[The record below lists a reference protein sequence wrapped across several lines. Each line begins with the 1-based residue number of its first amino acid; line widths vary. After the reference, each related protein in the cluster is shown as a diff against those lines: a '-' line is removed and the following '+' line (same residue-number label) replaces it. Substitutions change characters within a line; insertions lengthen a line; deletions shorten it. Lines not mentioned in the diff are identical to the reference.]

1 MASVDINA
9 GYSDVKRKIESS
21 KSYNDLK
28 SQYDGV
34 RKRAGDSFEKKKESV
49 TKSLNSIKSEVGQEV
64 DKIKRFKNKV
74 KNQFEELLDINNV
87 LGQNTN
93 YVKRTLIETIRNVE
107 PRIKEIVL
115 KEAIK
120 AIGCEQQQTY
130 TPQSVY
136 IKVKSIDILNI
147 LTKNPSEDPGKLL
160 YEQNP
165 NTNVGQFPYSMN
177 RELFQRIQT
186 NNPYS
191 VDYGQLY
198 RGKSGQELFDIQ
210 YVETDNNG
218 VTGPW
223 YKVDLVNRVGVN
235 SVSGINKVGSFLSDY
250 YGTIKVTETT
260 NIMASIME
268 SMTNVISISS
278 NVGVSEV
285 RDKTQFGLILQRILG
300 LCFDN
305 REEIDVSGIAKISE
319 LDGVDDSFFEFDEID
334 LRIIENRINNVKEGV
349 IEFEE
354 CDNVKVPIDTD
365 AILQNL
371 NNLNFV
377 EGNDLV
383 NLADQLTETLINN
396 EKWIGLDVDVQAT
409 VNLNFIKLIAEGM
422 IGAILT
428 PKTLLPIFIMRRALQ
443 NGGGNSNNATDF
455 LKNNVK
461 FSVEMI
467 SQVGAIFV
475 EELFKIIKR
484 DIQLLVQQILGDIA
498 REMTNK
504 KLAMIIRLI
513 QLILIVASFIK
524 DWRRCRSVVDE
535 ILALLNLIT
544 SGSLFG
550 GAIPLPLLF
559 ASQLLSGY
567 SDTRAF
573 TGTIEEL
580 QRLGIPTGALPDG
593 SPNMEML
600 SKFAQIKGMSKEDSE
615 NNKVQIAIG
624 PLTMTPAG
632 LTIPT
637 SAFGKK
643 M

>member
-1 MASVDINA
+1 MASLDINS

-34 RKRAGDSFEKKKESV
+34 RRRAGDSFEKKKESV

-74 KNQFEELLDINNV
+74 KNQFEELLDINSV

-136 IKVKSIDILNI
+136 IKVKSVDILNI

-223 YKVDLVNRVGVN
+223 YKVDLVNRVGIN

-268 SMTNVISISS
+268 SMTNVISISAD
-278 NVGVSEV
+278 VGVSEV
-285 RDKTQFGLILQRILG
+285 RDKTQFGLLLQRILG

-305 REEIDVSGIAKISE
+305 REEIDVSGISKISE

-396 EKWIGLDVDVQAT
+396 EKWIGLNVDVQAT

-443 NGGGNSNNATDF
+443 NGGGNSNNATEF

-461 FSVEMI
+461 FSIEMI

>member
-1 MASVDINA
+1 MSSLDLNV
-9 GYSDVKRKIESS
+9 GYSDIKRKIESS

-28 SQYDGV
+28 SQYDGL
-34 RKRAGDSFEKKKESV
+34 RRRSGDSFEKNKDSISQ
-49 TKSLNSIKSEVGQEV
+49 SLNSVRNEVGQEL
-64 DKIKRFKNKV
+64 DKLKRFKTKV
-74 KNQFEELLDINNV
+74 KNQFEELLDINGT
-87 LGQNTN
+87 LGGNTN
-93 YVKRTLIETIRNVE
+93 YVKRTLIKVIRNVE
-107 PRIKEIVL
+107 PRLKEIVIN
-115 KEAIK
+115 ESIK

-130 TPQSVY
+130 TPQTIY

-147 LTKNPSEDPGKLL
+147 LTYDPSENPGKVL
-160 YEQNP
+160 YEKNL
-165 NTNVGQFPYSMN
+165 NTNVGQIPYSMN
-177 RELFQRIQT
+177 RELYQRIQT

-223 YKVDLVNRVGVN
+223 FKVDLVNRVGN
-235 SVSGINKVGSFLSDY
+235 INKVVNFLSDY

-268 SMTNVISISS
+268 SLTNVISISG
-278 NVGVSEV
+278 NIGVSEV

-305 REEIDVSGIAKISE
+305 REEIDVSGIAKIAE
-319 LDGVDDSFFEFDEID
+319 LDGVDNSFFEFDEID
-334 LRIIENRINNVKEGV
+334 LRIIENKVNNVKEGV
-349 IEFEE
+349 VEFED
-354 CDNVKVPIDTD
+354 CDNVKVPVDTD

-377 EGNDLV
+377 EGDDLV
-383 NLADQLTETLINN
+383 SLADQLTETLINN
-396 EKWIGLDVDVQAT
+396 EKWIGLNVDVQAA

-428 PKTLLPIFIMRRALQ
+428 PKVLLPIFIMRRALQ
-443 NGGGNSNNATDF
+443 NKGGDSNNATGF
-455 LKNNVK
+455 VRNNSK
-461 FSVEMI
+461 FSIELV
-467 SQVGAIFV
+467 SQVGVIFV
-475 EELFKIIKR
+475 EELFRVIKR
-484 DIQLLVQQILGDIA
+484 DIQILIQQILGDIA
-498 REMTNK
+498 RELTNK

-513 QLILIVASFIK
+513 QLILIVASFVR

-550 GAIPLPLLF
+550 GGIPLPLLF

-573 TGTIEEL
+573 TQTIEEL

-593 SPNMEML
+593 SPNLEML

-637 SAFGKK
+637 SAYGKK
-643 M
+643 L

>member
-1 MASVDINA
+1 MSSLDLNV
-9 GYSDVKRKIESS
+9 GYSDIKRKIESS

-28 SQYDGV
+28 SQYDEL
-34 RKRAGDSFEKKKESV
+34 RRRSGDSFEKNKDS
-49 TKSLNSIKSEVGQEV
+49 TSQSLNSVRNEVGQEL
-64 DKIKRFKNKV
+64 DKLKRFKTKV
-74 KNQFEELLDINNV
+74 KNQFEELLDINGT
-87 LGQNTN
+87 LGGNTN
-93 YVKRTLIETIRNVE
+93 YVKRTLIKVIRNVE
-107 PRIKEIVL
+107 PRLKEIVIN
-115 KEAIK
+115 ESIK

-130 TPQSVY
+130 TPQTIY

-147 LTKNPSEDPGKLL
+147 LTYDPSENPGKVL
-160 YEQNP
+160 YEKNL
-165 NTNVGQFPYSMN
+165 NTNVGQIPYSMN
-177 RELFQRIQT
+177 RELYQRIQT

-223 YKVDLVNRVGVN
+223 FKVDLVNRVGN
-235 SVSGINKVGSFLSDY
+235 INKVVNFLSDY

-268 SMTNVISISS
+268 SLTNVISISG
-278 NVGVSEV
+278 NIGVSEV

-305 REEIDVSGIAKISE
+305 REEIDVSGIAKIAE
-319 LDGVDDSFFEFDEID
+319 LDGVDNSFFEFDEID
-334 LRIIENRINNVKEGV
+334 LRIIENKVNNVKEGV
-349 IEFEE
+349 VEFED
-354 CDNVKVPIDTD
+354 CDNVKVPVDTD

-377 EGNDLV
+377 EGDDLV
-383 NLADQLTETLINN
+383 SLADQLTETLINN
-396 EKWIGLDVDVQAT
+396 EKWIGLNVDVQTA

-428 PKTLLPIFIMRRALQ
+428 PKVLLPIFIMRRALQ
-443 NGGGNSNNATDF
+443 NKGGDSNNATGF
-455 LKNNVK
+455 VRNNSK
-461 FSVEMI
+461 FSIELV

-475 EELFKIIKR
+475 EELFRVIKR
-484 DIQLLVQQILGDIA
+484 DIQILIQQILGDIA
-498 REMTNK
+498 RELTNK

-513 QLILIVASFIK
+513 QLILIVASFVR

-550 GAIPLPLLF
+550 GGIPLPLLF

-573 TGTIEEL
+573 TQTIEEL

-593 SPNMEML
+593 SPNLEML

-637 SAFGKK
+637 SAYGKK
-643 M
+643 L

>member
-1 MASVDINA
+1 MSSLDLNASYLDIQ
-9 GYSDVKRKIESS
+9 RKLEAS

-28 SQYDGV
+28 SQYDSL
-34 RKRAGDSFEKKKESV
+34 RRRSGDSFEKSKNS
-49 TKSLNSIKSEVGQEV
+49 TTQSLNSVKESLGTEL
-64 DKIKRFKNKV
+64 DKAKRFKNKT
-74 KNQFEELLDINNV
+74 KNQLEQLLDLNNI
-87 LGQNTN
+87 LGGNTN
-93 YVKRTLIETIRNVE
+93 YVKRTLIKTIRNVE
-107 PRIKEIVL
+107 PRLKEIVST
-115 KEAIK
+115 EAIN

-147 LTKNPSEDPGKLL
+147 LTKDPNENPGRVL
-160 YEQNP
+160 YEKNP
-165 NTNVGQFPYSMN
+165 NLNIGITPYSMN
-177 RELFQRIQT
+177 RELYQRIQT

-191 VDYGQLY
+191 IDYGQVY
-198 RGKSGQELFDIQ
+198 QGKSGQGLFDIQ

-223 YKVDLVNRVGVN
+223 YKVDLVNRVG
-235 SVSGINKVGSFLSDY
+235 GFNKVGSFLSDY

-268 SMTNVISISS
+268 SLSGAISISA
-278 NVGVSEV
+278 NVGVGET

-305 REEIDVSGIAKISE
+305 REEIDVSGIAKIAE
-319 LDGVDDSFFEFDEID
+319 LDGIDQSFFEFDEID
-334 LRIIENRINNVKEGV
+334 LRIIDNRVNNVKEGV
-349 IEFEE
+349 TEFEDCE
-354 CDNVKVPIDTD
+354 NVKVPVDTD
-365 AILQNL
+365 AILENL
-371 NNLNFV
+371 NSLNFV
-377 EGNDLV
+377 DGEDLV
-383 NLADQLTETLINN
+383 SLADQLTETLINN
-396 EKWIGLDVDVQAT
+396 ERWTGLNVDVRAT

-428 PKTLLPIFIMRRALQ
+428 PKVLLPIFIMRRALQ
-443 NGGGNSNNATDF
+443 NGGGDSNSATDF
-455 LKNNVK
+455 VKNNVK
-461 FSVEMI
+461 FSIELV
-467 SQVGAIFV
+467 SKVGAIFI

-484 DIQLLVQQILGDIA
+484 DIQLVIQSILTDIT
-498 REMTNK
+498 RELANK

-513 QLILIVASFIK
+513 QLVLIVASFVR
-524 DWRRCRSVVDE
+524 DWRRCKSVVDE
-535 ILALLNLIT
+535 ILALLNLVT

-550 GAIPLPLLF
+550 GGIPLPLLF

-567 SDTRAF
+567 SDTRAY
-573 TGTIEEL
+573 TSTIEEL

-593 SPNMEML
+593 SPNLEML
-600 SKFAQIKGMSKEDSE
+600 SKFAQIKGVSKEDSE

-637 SAFGKK
+637 SAYGKK

>member
-74 KNQFEELLDINNV
+74 KNQFEELLDINSV

-136 IKVKSIDILNI
+136 IKVKSVDILNI